1 MRKAVHV
8 AFACFL
14 LLRMAHLGLA
24 QNTNSSDIRGT
35 VSDSSGAV
43 LPGATVTVKNND
55 TGVVREFVT
64 NGDGLYDTNS
74 ILPGNYTISF
84 SKEGFQKLVRGPITL
99 EVGLVTVN
107 GELKVGSS
115 SQVIEVKSDAP
126 LLKTE
131 DVEVSTTLSTSQ
143 LTDLPSVDPANGWTS
158 LLKLLPGATS
168 TPGHTNGG
176 GSGDQN
182 PGVDQAIAGTMPY
195 FSSYLVDGGSIWLPH
210 SANIDSGQSETV
222 AEVNVITSTASAQ
235 YGGGGNVFNLISKSG
250 TNQFHGSAYDYF
262 QNDDLNARD
271 YFNTTGPK
279 AKQRYN
285 YFGGAIG
292 GPILKKKLFFYFNF
306 QQLLNP
312 NSSISTISV
321 PTNAMKAGCFDPA
334 VFGTS
339 LTLDA
344 AHGGTPLTTNPAQCG
359 AFNAND
365 LAIPTADFD
374 PVAVNIQKDYV
385 TASNQGLTQN
395 NYTFL
400 NPASNKSKKWF
411 GRLDYNVSA
420 KNRINITVSVHDG
433 PHQEQLS
440 PGPSCPISC
449 LFNASEAYASQFTD
463 VYAINPSMVNEFR
476 YSFVRQGNWFVPAS
490 LGKGY
495 PSKLGLQF
503 STVDEYP
510 TVNISGTGGNNGTLN
525 PGTNAVFIEN
535 TFVLSDVLTMIRGK
549 HILHFGGEVMF
560 EQDNSTPWGNL
571 NGATL
576 GFSGQYTNGGVGY
589 ADFLLGDV
597 QSWSTQTQPEH
608 GMRARNPSFFVQDDI
623 KLRPNVTVNL
633 GVRSETHGGMSEI
646 HNNIGGFDPTLTN
659 PVTNTLGSIWFG
671 GLNGARTQSFQTK
684 TKVMPRLGIAWQPT
698 NDWVVRGGVGQY
710 ASLWSMDTVGGPLGF
725 GTGTTGT
732 ASANPGQAPVVQLSG
747 TGAGLPMIS
756 GRNPA
761 SYITPATP
769 QGNGFIPYT
778 PYNLPVMNGWQWTAG
793 VQRRLPA
800 NMVVEAQYV
809 GSHWSNLHFEA
820 DINQVP
826 ANALGGGQSARPYPQ
841 FSGIGIGSG
850 GARTGLYSGISNYH
864 ALQVLLK
871 KPFGYG
877 FYADLSYT
885 WSRLKDDMDTS
896 GWGNQFG
903 AVYYQDAYTPSANYA
918 VSNFDRPQ
926 AFKGSVVYSI
936 PLGRGHQYLNSAAG
950 DAALGGWQASTTFVA
965 ESGAP
970 FTVVMNNATNSGAL
984 DGSWY
989 PNLIGNPH
997 VSNQSINQWFNQL
1010 AYATPA
1016 TDTFGNGKR
1025 NSLRGPDLTDVD
1037 FSLAKTFTIPGWE
1050 QGKLQLRMDAIN
1062 ILNHPSF
1069 INPSN
1074 NLNPTALSTGVPDP
1088 SVGKITATTITGRV
1102 VQVSARFSF

>member
-778 PYNLPVMNGWQWTAG
+778 PYNLPIMNGWQWTAG